1 MKRTLVL
8 ALLVAFIGLAGMV
21 GAQTLTGTIAGKVTD
36 EQGGVL
42 PGVSVTLTGRTGS
55 QTQVTDARG
64 EFRFLGLSPGNYSI
78 KTELQGFRPKEQQNL
93 DVSIGKTVDVT
104 LPMTVGGLTETVDVV
119 ANAITIDTTTTKTDT
134 NLSQDLLFSM
144 PLSHNNPAVN
154 ILQYFPGVNNGS
166 AFGGAADGANS
177 LMLDGV
183 DTRDP
188 EGGTAW
194 TFYNYNIIDQ
204 VQVGSLGQP
213 AEYGGF
219 TGAVVNTITKSGGN
233 RFSHLSELRW
243 TNDSMASNNVSN
255 NIISK
260 NATLSVPARV
270 LTMKDYTVQL
280 GGPLQKDKSFF
291 FASIQRYHIAQKI
304 TGPLRSEISPR
315 FNLKLTFQPTPADN
329 IVASLQ
335 YDQYNQ
341 QGRTGMIP
349 GYAVTSNA
357 QTIDQDSPELVY
369 NGQYRRTFGASTLFE
384 AKYMGW
390 WGYYDLNPVSPEP
403 THYDA
408 ETSKYSG
415 GAGYTGQYDRTRNQ
429 VNVSLS
435 KYADY
440 AGSHNFKF
448 GAEIERSTIRDRF
461 QYSHL
466 PGMTQGV
473 YLYDYG
479 GAGYS
484 AWGYSYDLQGKNSRD
499 SFYAQDQWKMGR
511 ATLNLGVR
519 ADSVRGTDAATGQKL
534 YSTFSVGPRL
544 GVAFDLSG
552 KGTSVVR
559 GFYGQMYEAAVFSS
573 WSRAATGL
581 TPTYYYNVSPDWK
594 TLDIYDT
601 VARTYKMSSDIKH
614 PRVDEL
620 NFAWEQ
626 QIGRSFKFTATGIW
640 REWKNFINSVLP
652 GSLWTPVDYATPTGP
667 PAWPAPTIPLYK
679 WANGTSVPQFD
690 IVNTDQVTYTL
701 SNGQSLTV
709 NGNRKYKGMMLVLER
724 AYRNRWQARLSYV
737 LSKTVGTINNSTYAG
752 IWGSQFET
760 PNGMVNAYG
769 RTGYDRRHEVKIF
782 AGYQI
787 PKIEVSVNGGW
798 TFLSGWPYPA
808 NFRVN
813 GSSTKRL
820 YWPST
825 ITISLDDPGTH
836 MNDSQTNLDLRL
848 EKVVKAGIHRFGL
861 YFDIA
866 NALNQLTVLSR
877 QARFPTRTLSCPGGG
892 NPSVCAP
899 GADVVVAFGDPL
911 TVTAGRQL
919 TLGLRWSF

>member
-1 MKRTLVL
+1 MRRTIAL
-8 ALLVAFIGLAGMV
+8 ALLVTVIGFAGVV

-42 PGVSVTLTGRTGS
+42 PGVNITLTGRTGS

-64 EFRFLGLSPGNYSI
+64 EFRFLGLAPGTYAI
-78 KTELQGFRPKEQQNL
+78 KSELQGFRPKEQQGL
-93 DVSIGKTVDVT
+93 EVSIGKTVDVT

-144 PLSHNNPAVN
+144 PLSHNNPAVS
-154 ILQYFPGVNNGS
+154 ILQYFPGVNDGS
-166 AFGGAADGANS
+166 AFGGASDGANS

-194 TFYNYNIIDQ
+194 TFYNFNIIDQ

-219 TGAVVNTITKSGGN
+219 TGVVVNTITKSGGN

-243 TNDSMASNNVSN
+243 TNDSMSSNNVTDE
-255 NIISK
+255 IIK
-260 NATLSVPARV
+260 QNATLSVPARV

-280 GGPLQKDKSFF
+280 GGPLKKDKAFF
-291 FASIQRYHIAQKI
+291 FASIQRYDIEQKI

-315 FNLKLTFQPTPADN
+315 FNFKVTYQASPSDN
-329 IVASLQ
+329 FVASVQ

-341 QGRTGMIP
+341 QGRTGLIP

-390 WGYYDLNPVSPEP
+390 WGYYDLNPVSSEP
-403 THYDA
+403 THFDSL
-408 ETSKYSG
+408 TSKYSG

-435 KYADY
+435 KYASY

-519 ADSVRGTDAATGQKL
+519 ADSVRGTDSATGTEI
-534 YSTFSVGPRL
+534 YSTFSAGPRL
-544 GVAFDLSG
+544 GAAFDLTG
-552 KGTSVVR
+552 KGKSVIR
-559 GFYGQMYEAAVFSS
+559 GFYGQMYEAAEFSS

-581 TPTYYYNVSPDWK
+581 SPTTYYEVSADWK
-594 TLDIYDT
+594 TLTPYDT
-601 VARTYKMSSDIKH
+601 VSRTYTAANDLKH
-614 PRVDEL
+614 PRVDEF

-626 QIGRSFKFTATGIW
+626 QIGRSVKFTATGIW

-652 GSLWTPVDYATPTGP
+652 NGLWTPIPYATPPGWTG
-667 PAWPAPTIPLYK
+667 ASTLPLYK
-679 WANGTSVPQFD
+679 WANGTSVPQFT
-690 IVNTDQVTYTL
+690 IVNTDTVNYTL
-701 SNGQSLTV
+701 SNGQTLTV
-709 NGNRKYKGMMLVLER
+709 NGDRKYKGLMLVLER
-724 AYRNRWQARLSYV
+724 AYRNRWQARISYV
-737 LSKTVGTINNSTYAG
+737 LSKTDGTIGNGTYAG
-752 IWGSQFET
+752 ISSSQFET
-760 PNGMVNAYG
+760 PNTIAVNADG
-769 RTGYDRRHEVKIF
+769 PTAYDRRHEVKIF

-798 TFLSGWPYPA
+798 TYLSGWPYAA
-808 NFRVN
+808 NFRIS

-825 ITISLDDPGTH
+825 ITVNLDPPGSH
-836 MNDSQTNLDLRL
+836 MNDNQTNLDLRL
-848 EKVVKAGIHRFGL
+848 EKVVKVGINRFGL

-866 NALNQLTVLSR
+866 NALNELTVLSR
-877 QARFPTRTLSCPGGG
+877 QARFPDRTLSCPGGG
-892 NPSVCAP
+892 DPNVCAP